1 MAEKEKKLI
10 STKSRLVEFN
20 EQIKLSLNNGI
31 KFTETLDIL
40 MNTQD
45 KVELIDAA
53 MSLMGYQL
61 DTSYLTF
68 PQKYS
73 AADYC
78 LLFFNRLMDLHD
90 NETAIL
96 HFSEPRKALVHEIPG
111 INAVDSF
118 SFKIDDSDGAY
129 YVAQESGASLFYLNL
144 RKRMIRINSSAI
156 TNVLIVSY
164 LEKLDAKAIKHLEM
178 MLIDF
183 ATYLK
188 EDYGFSVD
196 LNLLDSGNPARYE
209 LAEDM
214 LKRDVIDELFVL
226 ASENDLMVEAGAN
239 NSAVLK
245 LANSEITIYDQ
256 QQMGENDNEKWV
268 IAVMDTTQEISWF
281 DILLNEP
288 FIRNWYLNNISEL
301 SIKSDP
307 LIFK

>member
-1 MAEKEKKLI
+1 MAEKEKQLV
-10 STKSRLVEFN
+10 STKSRLVNFN

-31 KFTETLDIL
+31 KFTETLDVL

-61 DTSYLTF
+61 DTNYLTF

-111 INAVDSF
+111 INVVDSF
-118 SFKIDDSDGAY
+118 SFKIDDNDGAY
-129 YVAQESGASLFYLNL
+129 YVAQESGESLFYLNL
-144 RKRMIRINSSAI
+144 RKRMIRINSAAI

-164 LEKLDAKAIKHLEM
+164 LEKLDAKSIKYLEM

-209 LAEDM
+209 LSENV
-214 LKRDVIDELFVL
+214 LKRSVIDELFVL
-226 ASENDLMVEAGAN
+226 ASENELMVEAGAN

-245 LANSEITIYDQ
+245 LAKSEMTIYDQ
-256 QQMGENDNEKWV
+256 QQMGESDNEKWV
-268 IAVMDTTQEISWF
+268 IAVMDAAQEISWF

-288 FIRNWYLNNISEL
+288 FIRNWYLNNINEL

>member
-78 LLFFNRLMDLHD
+78 ILFFNRLMDLHD

-226 ASENDLMVEAGAN
+226 ASENELMVEAGAN

>member
-1 MAEKEKKLI
+1 MAENEKKLI

-226 ASENDLMVEAGAN
+226 ASENELMVEAGAN

-256 QQMGENDNEKWV
+256 KQMGENDNEKWV

>member
-78 LLFFNRLMDLHD
+78 ILFFNRLMDLHD

-226 ASENDLMVEAGAN
+226 ASENELMVEAGAN

-256 QQMGENDNEKWV
+256 KQMGENDNEKWV

>member
-164 LEKLDAKAIKHLEM
+164 LEKLDTKAIKHLEM

-226 ASENDLMVEAGAN
+226 ASENELMVEAGAN

>member
-1 MAEKEKKLI
+1 MAENEKKLI

-226 ASENDLMVEAGAN
+226 ASENELMVEAGVN

-256 QQMGENDNEKWV
+256 KQMGENDNEKWV

>member
-226 ASENDLMVEAGAN
+226 ASENELMVEAGAN

-256 QQMGENDNEKWV
+256 KQMGENDNEKWV

>member
-1 MAEKEKKLI
+1 MAENEKKLI

-209 LAEDM
+209 LSEDM

-226 ASENDLMVEAGAN
+226 ASENELMVEAGVN

-256 QQMGENDNEKWV
+256 KQMGENDNEKWV

>member
-1 MAEKEKKLI
+1 MAEKEKKLV
-10 STKSRLVEFN
+10 STKSRLVDFN

-40 MNTQD
+40 LNTQD

-61 DTSYLTF
+61 DTNYLTF

-96 HFSEPRKALVHEIPG
+96 HFSEPRKALIHEIPG
-111 INAVDSF
+111 INAIDSF
-118 SFKIDDSDGAY
+118 SFKIDDNDGAY

-144 RKRMIRINSSAI
+144 RKRMIRINSAAI

-164 LEKLDAKAIKHLEM
+164 LEKLDAKAIKHLEV

-226 ASENDLMVEAGAN
+226 ASENELMVEAGTN

-245 LANSEITIYDQ
+245 LTNAEITIYDQ
-256 QQMGENDNEKWV
+256 QQMGENDSEKWV
-268 IAVMDTTQEISWF
+268 IAVMDTAQEISWF
-281 DILLNEP
+281 DILLNEA
-288 FIRNWYLNNISEL
+288 FIRNWYLNNINEL

>member
-226 ASENDLMVEAGAN
+226 ASENELMVEAGAN

>member
-1 MAEKEKKLI
+1 MAENEKKLI

-209 LAEDM
+209 LAEDV

-226 ASENDLMVEAGAN
+226 ASENELMVEAGAN

-256 QQMGENDNEKWV
+256 KQMGENDNEKWV

>member
-1 MAEKEKKLI
+1 MAENEKKLI

-73 AADYC
+73 AAEYC

-209 LAEDM
+209 LAEDV

-226 ASENDLMVEAGAN
+226 ASENELMVEAGAN

-256 QQMGENDNEKWV
+256 KQMGENDNEKWV

>member
-1 MAEKEKKLI
+1 MAENEKKLI

-118 SFKIDDSDGAY
+118 SFKIDDSEGAY

-209 LAEDM
+209 LSEDM

-226 ASENDLMVEAGAN
+226 ASENELMVEAGVN

-256 QQMGENDNEKWV
+256 KQMGENDNEKWV

>member
-209 LAEDM
+209 LSEDM

-226 ASENDLMVEAGAN
+226 ASENELMVEAGVN

-256 QQMGENDNEKWV
+256 KQMGENDNEKWV

>member
-1 MAEKEKKLI
+1 MAENEKKLI

-118 SFKIDDSDGAY
+118 SFKIDDSEGAY

-226 ASENDLMVEAGAN
+226 ASENELMVEAGAN

>member
-129 YVAQESGASLFYLNL
+129 YVAQESGVSLFYLNL

-226 ASENDLMVEAGAN
+226 ASENELMVEAGAN

>member
-118 SFKIDDSDGAY
+118 SFKIDDTDGAY

-226 ASENDLMVEAGAN
+226 ASENELMVEAGAN

>member
-1 MAEKEKKLI
+1 
-10 STKSRLVEFN
+10 
-20 EQIKLSLNNGI
+20 
-31 KFTETLDIL
+31 
-40 MNTQD
+40 
-45 KVELIDAA
+45 
-53 MSLMGYQL
+53 
-61 DTSYLTF
+61 
-68 PQKYS
+68 
-73 AADYC
+73 
-78 LLFFNRLMDLHD
+78 
-90 NETAIL
+90 
-96 HFSEPRKALVHEIPG
+96 
-111 INAVDSF
+111 
-118 SFKIDDSDGAY
+118 
-129 YVAQESGASLFYLNL
+129 
-144 RKRMIRINSSAI
+144 
-156 TNVLIVSY
+156 
-164 LEKLDAKAIKHLEM
+164 M

-209 LAEDM
+209 LSEDM

-226 ASENDLMVEAGAN
+226 ASENELMVEAGVN

-256 QQMGENDNEKWV
+256 KQMGENDNEKWV